1 MDCEIGMAE
10 TGLEVPGQDMMSM
23 DTEER
28 TRTSAVEIGV
38 EKMRISEEEGDTDK
52 GEKSLLMKMK
62 KLNLQRQQQQQQQ
75 QRQQPEEPELKSMS
89 VPPYVSIYTCIP
101 N

>member
-28 TRTSAVEIGV
+28 TRTSGLESGV
-38 EKMRISEEEGDTDK
+38 EKMRITEEQDTET

-62 KLNLQRQQQQQQQ
+62 KLNLQQQQQQLQ
-75 QRQQPEEPELKSMS
+75 QQPEEPEHKSMFVPLAS
-89 VPPYVSIYTCIP
+89 VYMRVP